1 MCTCLY
7 AICEEHI
14 VIHSL
19 SGHLLYN
26 KLLAKFHTILDCLF
40 NGVVNSTSTLM
51 FMGEGWQ
58 FKTLLT
64 VKWHQSENISE
75 YLYI

>member
-1 MCTCLY
+1 MKMCTCLY
-7 AICEEHI
+7 AICDGHI

-26 KLLAKFHTILDCLF
+26 KLTAKFPTILDSLF
-40 NGVVNSTSTLM
+40 NGVVNAISTLM

-64 VKWHQSENISE
+64 VK
-75 YLYI
+75 